1 MKTLTRNQNAF
12 KTVLQL
18 PFPIPSNR
26 GGPNHVTWS
35 KEKLCLK
42 VKRPKIEQDKH
53 ATSRGITFR
62 SNVLVIVD
70 DRISSI
76 DNVLILVSL
85 PSMSIGPSSSHV
97 ETCGHKDPIISFS
110 LAFSIYI
117 VRVNKSKSNQI
128 FLIS

>member
-18 PFPIPSNR
+18 PFPIPSNW

-53 ATSRGITFR
+53 ATS
-62 SNVLVIVD
+62 
-70 DRISSI
+70 
-76 DNVLILVSL
+76 
-85 PSMSIGPSSSHV
+85 
-97 ETCGHKDPIISFS
+97 
-110 LAFSIYI
+110 
-117 VRVNKSKSNQI
+117 
-128 FLIS
+128 